1 MGWFTTFLLSLL
13 WYVQALKPSSV
24 AWLEGKTLHCS
35 LKQLHKPAFVL
46 IGLPFGTRSHVTN
59 VFWLWEICRKHLGK
73 ISDSFIFFSSLRAA
87 RRRRRIMKLPISSE
101 YFLKCLIYNLPLFL
115 ADLPGNSLRNAH
127 SWTQESAVD
136 TCVETYFRRKLN
148 GRNILNGCTSD
159 LISFLPCGVSLITK
173 HIITLWN

>member
-24 AWLEGKTLHCS
+24 AGLEGKTLHCS

-46 IGLPFGTRSHVTN
+46 IGLPFGTRSHVTI

-87 RRRRRIMKLPISSE
+87 RRRRRIMKLPICSE

-115 ADLPGNSLRNAH
+115 ADLPGNSQECTFLNSRIC
-127 SWTQESAVD
+127 SWYLCWDLFSEKTKWQEHPEWMHQWPD
-136 TCVETYFRRKLN
+136 F
-148 GRNILNGCTSD
+148 
-159 LISFLPCGVSLITK
+159 ISSLWCK
-173 HIITLWN
+173 SHY